1 MITVGML
8 AKIRRM
14 YFRDKLSIR
23 EITRLTNL
31 SRNTIRQWLRQADM
45 SEPQYAA
52 RPTRT
57 IVEPYFEQIRQ
68 WLKTD
73 SHRAKRDRRT
83 ARAMFNELKSQG
95 YTGSY
100 LTLVPSHQYVEIRS
114 PRVVA
119 WQAQQFSSRCG
130 YS

>member
-1 MITVGML
+1 MVTVGML

-100 LTLVPSHQYVEIRS
+100 
-114 PRVVA
+114 PRISFWVSKL
-119 WQAQQFSSRCG
+119 QHKSS
-130 YS
+130 